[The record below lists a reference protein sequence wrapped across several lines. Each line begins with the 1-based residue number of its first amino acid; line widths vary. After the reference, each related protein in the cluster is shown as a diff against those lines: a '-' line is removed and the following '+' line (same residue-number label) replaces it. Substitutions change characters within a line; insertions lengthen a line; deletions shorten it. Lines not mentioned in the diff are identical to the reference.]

1 MTLADFPNIS
11 PLTNYNRSQADKAFA
26 DADETLL
33 GHLILE
39 QGYSL
44 QAAIEDLRPCVKQAR
59 AVTEISQSWNRNL
72 GFGAIGV
79 AVLLATSIP
88 TAGLALAIGPFLAG
102 SLSLKFW
109 NDSRSE
115 KPKRDAEYKL
125 LRDVVPQLP
134 EFLWSIHLKGCSV
147 IEIVGAYD
155 GLVSAIEGAMESGK
169 PITEG
174 DVSAYL
180 WARVDESRKMNATLK
195 RDIEGE
201 ALPTWIDSGNNKSAQ
216 DDKPQTIDTQA
227 FQNPDKQIA
236 PRTEAAIVAP
246 TALQPPLPIPQDI
259 RSMLIAKLKEDCPLL
274 LRLVKSHPIR
284 AVGVQRSGKTTL
296 VKRLCLLR
304 MVLLPGHQTIAAT
317 PHYEPK
323 NPYPSAFKV
332 AGIDSKGKRDYKA
345 IEEQWDSMADRVERC
360 ETSNLSYVWDEFG
373 LFDKVMPPPS
383 SKSEPDKIKSVLTS
397 CLRETKKF
405 GILPIFIVH
414 GETAA
419 FLPGS
424 TGLVTIFLNS
434 TVRVEAIGEM
444 IEGDDGLEEIRPT
457 GKFTVT
463 WLDGTKEEGQL
474 PSWLTEDYLL
484 GLIGNRS
491 IAVEAVKPSSQSVPS
506 PSPSDI
512 TGTWREDFAKNLPPG
527 LTESEFKARY
537 DLEQNLRETWET
549 KQPIAVP
556 EVAPVTTAKVHP
568 LSDKFDRLASLLEGK
583 DSLPIR
589 EIQRA
594 LSCKSEEAQ
603 QIAQMFCVKSKSY
616 KFVQT
621 TKPNGTVSKSIDRV

>member
-1 MTLADFPNIS
+1 
-11 PLTNYNRSQADKAFA
+11 
-26 DADETLL
+26 
-33 GHLILE
+33 
-39 QGYSL
+39 L
-44 QAAIEDLRPCVKQAR
+44 QSAIENLRPHVKQAR
-59 AVTEISQSWNRNL
+59 AVTEISESWNSKL
-72 GFGAIGV
+72 GFGAIGA

-102 SLSLKFW
+102 CLSLKFW

-115 KPKRDAEYKL
+115 KPRRDAEYKL

-134 EFLWSIHLKGCSV
+134 EFLWSLNLKGCSV

-169 PITEG
+169 PITEN

-195 RDIEGE
+195 RDIEGQ
-201 ALPTWIDSGNNKSAQ
+201 ALPTWIDSGNNQ
-216 DDKPQTIDTQA
+216 PTQPQTLLQQA
-227 FQNPDKQIA
+227 VQNPDDHSTT
-236 PRTEAAIVAP
+236 PESAIVAP

-317 PHYEPK
+317 PHYELR

-332 AGIDSKGKRDYKA
+332 AGIDSKGKRDYRA
-345 IEEQWDSMADRVERC
+345 IEEQWDGMADRVERC
-360 ETSNLSYVWDEFG
+360 EMSNLSYVWDEFG
-373 LFDKVMPPPS
+373 LMDKVIPPPS
-383 SKSEPDKIKSVLTS
+383 SKGEPDKIKSVMTS

-424 TGLVTIFLNS
+424 TGLVNIFLNS

-444 IEGDDGLEEIRPT
+444 VEGDDLLEEIRPT

-463 WLDGTKEEGQL
+463 WLDNTKEEGQL

-491 IAVEAVKPSSQSVPS
+491 PVVEVVKPSSQSVPQ
-506 PSPSDI
+506 PKVDGAI
-512 TGTWREDFAKNLPPG
+512 AGTWREDFAKNLPPG
-527 LTESEFKARY
+527 LSESDFKTRY
-537 DLEQNLRETWET
+537 DLEKSLREPWQAVEPIEVVPVET
-549 KQPIAVP
+549 I
-556 EVAPVTTAKVHP
+556 ESHP
-568 LSDKFDRLASLLEGK
+568 LKEKFDRLESLLEGDGTITVK
-583 DSLPIR
+583 
-589 EIQRA
+589 EIQKRLKIDTSA
-594 LSCKSEEAQ
+594 DAQ
-603 QIAQMFCVKSKSY
+603 QLAQLFCFSQKSRY
-616 KFVQT
+616 KFGQ
-621 TKPNGTVSKSIDRV
+621 KINPNGTVSYLIEPRV

>member
-1 MTLADFPNIS
+1 MNLADFSKNPQ
-11 PLTNYNRSQADKAFA
+11 LTNYNRSQADKAFA
-26 DADETLL
+26 DGDETLL
-33 GHLILE
+33 GHLVLE

-44 QAAIEDLRPCVKQAR
+44 QSAIENLRPHVKQAR
-59 AVTEISQSWNRNL
+59 AVTEISESWNSKL
-72 GFGAIGV
+72 GFGAIGA

-88 TAGLALAIGPFLAG
+88 TAGLALAVGPFLAG
-102 SLSLKFW
+102 CLSLKFW

-134 EFLWSIHLKGCSV
+134 EFLWSLNLKGCSV
-147 IEIVGAYD
+147 IEIIGAYD
-155 GLVSAIEGAMESGK
+155 GLVSALEGAIESGK
-169 PITEG
+169 PITEN

-195 RDIEGE
+195 RDIEGQ
-201 ALPTWIDSGNNKSAQ
+201 ALPTWIDSGSNQTAQ
-216 DDKPQTIDTQA
+216 SSQPPNQLQQA
-227 FQNPDKQIA
+227 FQIPDDQDA
-236 PRTEAAIVAP
+236 PKTAAAP

-274 LRLVKSHPIR
+274 LKLVKSHPIR

-304 MVLLPGHQTIAAT
+304 MVLLPGHRTIAAT
-317 PHYEPK
+317 PHYEPG
-323 NPYPSAFKV
+323 NPYPAAFKV
-332 AGIDSKGKRDYKA
+332 AGIDSKGKRDYRA
-345 IEEQWDSMADRVERC
+345 IEEQWDGMAARVEQC
-360 ETSNLSYVWDEFG
+360 ETSNLTYVWDEFG

-383 SKSEPDKIKSVLTS
+383 SKSEPDKIKSVMTS

-434 TVRVEAIGEM
+434 TVRVETIGEM
-444 IEGDDGLEEIRPT
+444 VEGADLLEEIRPT

-463 WLDGTKEEGQL
+463 WLDGTKEDGQL

-484 GLIGNRS
+484 SLIGNRS
-491 IAVEAVKPSSQSVPS
+491 PAVEVVKPSFQSFPSSSSETQKLSQGQVNWEPLKVGSPAFPDAIDAIDVEVQTVAIDDRPIGLNEFPLVATIWDYLGSKEPRTIKQISDAMRNSGKIPDEILQAKIPNYSNYKDGIRSVLSFGISNGFLVQIGDSYQAVKPS
-506 PSPSDI
+506 
-512 TGTWREDFAKNLPPG
+512 
-527 LTESEFKARY
+527 
-537 DLEQNLRETWET
+537 
-549 KQPIAVP
+549 
-556 EVAPVTTAKVHP
+556 
-568 LSDKFDRLASLLEGK
+568 
-583 DSLPIR
+583 
-589 EIQRA
+589 
-594 LSCKSEEAQ
+594 
-603 QIAQMFCVKSKSY
+603 
-616 KFVQT
+616 
-621 TKPNGTVSKSIDRV
+621 